1 MVKRSIMH
9 IDANS
14 AYLSW
19 TAVDLL
25 ERGHPLDV
33 RTVPSVIAGDPASR
47 HGIILTKSIP
57 AKKYGIGTGES
68 LMEAR
73 QRCPHLVVLP
83 PDYDL
88 YLKCSD
94 AMHRILSGYSGV
106 IERYS
111 VDECWMDYTGSEALH
126 GDPVTV
132 AYEIKERIKRELG
145 FTVNI
150 GVSVNKLL
158 AKMGSE
164 LLKPDMVHTLF
175 PEEIERKLWPLPVGE
190 LFFVGRATK
199 RKLLSIG
206 IKTIGEI
213 AAADP
218 ALLRA
223 VLKPVH
229 GTRVWEYANGI
240 DRSPVNPTGGII
252 QKGVGNSTTIPYDVH
267 TAREAREVLL
277 AICERVGYR
286 LRKRKACALV
296 ASVTVRNA
304 DLLWYSHQR
313 TLDHAVMTTTE
324 IYEAACAL
332 FDEMWKGEAV
342 RQLGVHLGSLAPEAY
357 RQASLFDRDD
367 EEKLKR
373 VDAAVDRIRK
383 AYGDY
388 AITRGTFVNT
398 ELDPILGG
406 VNDGHYLM
414 MGGYS
419 L

>member
-1 MVKRSIMH
+1 MRRVVFH
-9 IDANS
+9 VDANS

-25 ERGHPLDV
+25 ERGYPLDV
-33 RTVPSVIAGDPASR
+33 RTVPAVIAGDPASR

-73 QRCPHLVVLP
+73 ARCPGLVVLP

-88 YLKCSD
+88 YLKCSE
-94 AMHRILSGYSGV
+94 AMHRILSEYSDR

-111 VDECWMDYTGSEALH
+111 VDESWLDFTDSVRLC
-126 GDPVTV
+126 GDPTDV
-132 AYEIKERIKRELG
+132 AHEIKDRIKDELG

-164 LLKPDMVHTLF
+164 LQKPDRVHTLW
-175 PEEIERKLWPLPVGE
+175 PHEIEEKLWPLPVGE

-199 RKLLSIG
+199 RKLTAMNIR
-206 IKTIGEI
+206 TIGEL
-213 AAADP
+213 AHTDP
-218 ALLRA
+218 ALLRV

-229 GTRVWEYANGI
+229 GTLVWQYANGI
-240 DRSPVNPTGGII
+240 DDAPVDPNSSVA
-252 QKGVGNSTTIPYDVH
+252 QKGVGNATTIPYDV
-267 TAREAREVLL
+267 TTEKEAQEVLL
-277 AICERVGYR
+277 AICERVGTR
-286 LRKRKACALV
+286 LRKLGACASVCCVTIRNSDLFWYRHQKKYA
-296 ASVTVRNA
+296 ASMGAT
-304 DLLWYSHQR
+304 S
-313 TLDHAVMTTTE
+313 E

-332 FDEMWKGEAV
+332 FREMWRGEAV
-342 RQLGVHLGSLAPEAY
+342 RQLGVHLGTLTPATAV
-357 RQASLFDRDD
+357 RQTSLFDRADR
-367 EEKLKR
+367 EKLQAL
-373 VDAAVDRIRK
+373 DAAVDRIRGRYGEK
-383 AYGDY
+383 AL
-388 AITRGTFVNT
+388 TRGVFANT
-398 ELDPILGG
+398 NLAPMLGG
-406 VNDGHYLM
+406 VNDGNYLM